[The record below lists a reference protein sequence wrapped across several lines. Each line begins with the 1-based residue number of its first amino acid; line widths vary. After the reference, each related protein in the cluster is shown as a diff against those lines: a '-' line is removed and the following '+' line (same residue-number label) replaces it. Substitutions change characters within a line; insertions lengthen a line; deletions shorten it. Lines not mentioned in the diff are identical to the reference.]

1 MIGAKD
7 GIKSSVEQEYQ
18 DFYARTLA
26 SYAINIEQELARKLL
41 TENDKLTYYFKFNFN
56 SLLRASANERADYYN
71 KGIRGGWLS
80 RNEARMFEDA
90 NGFDGGDEYLIESNL
105 MPSSKINEYM
115 DAKIAQLMKQEK
127 RTFTGTVIARADGEN
142 MPKEIGGI
150 AAVINSVTDLGYFE
164 EVINAGAFDYALSKE
179 YDIRCL
185 FNHEAELIL
194 GRTKADTCKVFVN
207 ADGNLEYTWVP
218 DYENPTHMSVVRS
231 IMRGDITQSS
241 FAFTIK
247 EQSWTTSEKYGNM
260 GKRVITVIEDLY
272 DVSPVTYPAY
282 ADTEAD
288 ARSIAAMRDEEQ
300 EIEAAKR
307 SQASADVLRLALL
320 RYENL

>member
-1 MIGAKD
+1 
-7 GIKSSVEQEYQ
+7 
-18 DFYARTLA
+18 
-26 SYAINIEQELARKLL
+26 
-41 TENDKLTYYFKFNFN
+41 
-56 SLLRASANERADYYN
+56 
-71 KGIRGGWLS
+71 
-80 RNEARMFEDA
+80 
-90 NGFDGGDEYLIESNL
+90 
-105 MPSSKINEYM
+105 
-115 DAKIAQLMKQEK
+115 MKQER
-127 RTFTGTVIARADGEN
+127 RTFTGTVIARAEGEG
-142 MPKEIGGI
+142 MPKVIGGI

-164 EVINAGAFDYALSKE
+164 EVIEQGVFDNALSKE

-194 GRTKADTCKVFVN
+194 GRTLSGTCNVFVN
-207 ADGNLEYTWVP
+207 ADGNLEYTWIP

-247 EQSWTTSEKYGNM
+247 EQKWSESTKYGSM
-260 GKRVITVIEDLY
+260 GKRTITMIEDLY

-288 ARSIAAMRDEEQ
+288 ARSVVALRDQER
-300 EIEAAKR
+300 EIEEAKR
-307 SQASADVLRLALL
+307 SQAAADVLKLALL

>member
-1 MIGAKD
+1 
-7 GIKSSVEQEYQ
+7 
-18 DFYARTLA
+18 
-26 SYAINIEQELARKLL
+26 
-41 TENDKLTYYFKFNFN
+41 
-56 SLLRASANERADYYN
+56 
-71 KGIRGGWLS
+71 
-80 RNEARMFEDA
+80 
-90 NGFDGGDEYLIESNL
+90 
-105 MPSSKINEYM
+105 
-115 DAKIAQLMKQEK
+115 MKQER
-127 RTFTGTVIARADGEN
+127 RTFTGTVIARSEGEN

-164 EVINAGAFDYALSKE
+164 EVIERGAFDYALSKE

-194 GRTKADTCKVFVN
+194 GRTLSGTCNVFVN

-247 EQSWTTSEKYGNM
+247 EQRWSESTKYGTM
-260 GKRVITVIEDLY
+260 GKRTIMVIEDLY

-288 ARSIAAMRDEEQ
+288 ARSIVAMRDEER
-300 EIEAAKR
+300 EIENAKQ
-307 SQASADVLRLALL
+307 SQAAADILKLALL

>member
-1 MIGAKD
+1 
-7 GIKSSVEQEYQ
+7 
-18 DFYARTLA
+18 
-26 SYAINIEQELARKLL
+26 
-41 TENDKLTYYFKFNFN
+41 
-56 SLLRASANERADYYN
+56 
-71 KGIRGGWLS
+71 
-80 RNEARMFEDA
+80 
-90 NGFDGGDEYLIESNL
+90 
-105 MPSSKINEYM
+105 
-115 DAKIAQLMKQEK
+115 MKQER
-127 RTFTGTVIARADGEN
+127 RTFTGTVHTRADGEG

-150 AAVINSVTDLGYFE
+150 AAVVNSATDLGYFE
-164 EVINAGAFDYALSKE
+164 EVILPGAFDYALSKE

-247 EQSWTTSEKYGNM
+247 EQMWSDSEKYGQM
-260 GKRVITVIEDLY
+260 GKRTIRVIEDLY

-288 ARSIAAMRDEEQ
+288 ARSVVALRDQER
-300 EIEAAKR
+300 EIEEAKR
-307 SQASADVLRLALL
+307 SQAAADVIKLALA
-320 RYENL
+320 RYNNY

>member
-1 MIGAKD
+1 
-7 GIKSSVEQEYQ
+7 
-18 DFYARTLA
+18 
-26 SYAINIEQELARKLL
+26 
-41 TENDKLTYYFKFNFN
+41 
-56 SLLRASANERADYYN
+56 
-71 KGIRGGWLS
+71 
-80 RNEARMFEDA
+80 
-90 NGFDGGDEYLIESNL
+90 
-105 MPSSKINEYM
+105 
-115 DAKIAQLMKQEK
+115 MKQER
-127 RTFTGTVIARADGEN
+127 RTFTGTVIARSEGEN

-164 EVINAGAFDYALSKE
+164 EVIERGAFDNALNKE

-194 GRTKADTCKVFVN
+194 GRTKANTCNVFVN

-247 EQSWTTSEKYGNM
+247 EQRWSESSKYGTM
-260 GKRVITVIEDLY
+260 GKRTITVIEDLY

-288 ARSIAAMRDEEQ
+288 ARSIVALRDQER
-300 EIEAAKR
+300 EIEEAKR
-307 SQASADVLRLALL
+307 SQASADVIKLALL

>member
-1 MIGAKD
+1 
-7 GIKSSVEQEYQ
+7 
-18 DFYARTLA
+18 
-26 SYAINIEQELARKLL
+26 
-41 TENDKLTYYFKFNFN
+41 
-56 SLLRASANERADYYN
+56 
-71 KGIRGGWLS
+71 
-80 RNEARMFEDA
+80 
-90 NGFDGGDEYLIESNL
+90 
-105 MPSSKINEYM
+105 
-115 DAKIAQLMKQEK
+115 MKQER
-127 RTFTGTVIARADGEN
+127 RTFTGTVIARAEGEG
-142 MPKEIGGI
+142 MPKVIGGI

-164 EVINAGAFDYALSKE
+164 EVIEQGAFDNALSKE

-194 GRTKADTCKVFVN
+194 GRTLSGTCNVFVN
-207 ADGNLEYTWVP
+207 ADGNLEYTWIP

-247 EQSWTTSEKYGNM
+247 EQKWSESEKYGSM
-260 GKRVITVIEDLY
+260 GKRTITIIEDLY

-288 ARSIAAMRDEEQ
+288 ARSVVALRDQER
-300 EIEAAKR
+300 EIEEAKR
-307 SQASADVLRLALL
+307 SQAAADVLKLALL

>member
-1 MIGAKD
+1 
-7 GIKSSVEQEYQ
+7 
-18 DFYARTLA
+18 
-26 SYAINIEQELARKLL
+26 
-41 TENDKLTYYFKFNFN
+41 
-56 SLLRASANERADYYN
+56 
-71 KGIRGGWLS
+71 
-80 RNEARMFEDA
+80 
-90 NGFDGGDEYLIESNL
+90 
-105 MPSSKINEYM
+105 
-115 DAKIAQLMKQEK
+115 MKQER
-127 RTFTGTVIARADGEN
+127 RTFTGTVIARSEGEN

-164 EVINAGAFDYALSKE
+164 EVIERGAFDNALSKE

-194 GRTKADTCKVFVN
+194 GRTLSGTCNVFVN
-207 ADGNLEYTWVP
+207 ADGNLEYTWIP

-247 EQSWTTSEKYGNM
+247 EQKWSESEKYGSM
-260 GKRVITVIEDLY
+260 GKRTITIIEDLY

-288 ARSIAAMRDEEQ
+288 ARSVVALRDQER
-300 EIEAAKR
+300 EIEEAKR
-307 SQASADVLRLALL
+307 SQAAADVLKLALL

>member
-1 MIGAKD
+1 
-7 GIKSSVEQEYQ
+7 
-18 DFYARTLA
+18 
-26 SYAINIEQELARKLL
+26 
-41 TENDKLTYYFKFNFN
+41 
-56 SLLRASANERADYYN
+56 
-71 KGIRGGWLS
+71 
-80 RNEARMFEDA
+80 
-90 NGFDGGDEYLIESNL
+90 
-105 MPSSKINEYM
+105 
-115 DAKIAQLMKQEK
+115 MKQER
-127 RTFTGTVIARADGEN
+127 RTFTGTVIARSEGEN

-164 EVINAGAFDYALSKE
+164 EVIERGAFDNALNKE

-194 GRTKADTCKVFVN
+194 GRTKANTCNVFVN

-247 EQSWTTSEKYGNM
+247 EQKWSESKKYGTM
-260 GKRVITVIEDLY
+260 GKRTITVIEDLY

-288 ARSIAAMRDEEQ
+288 ARSIVALRDQER
-300 EIEAAKR
+300 EIEEAKR
-307 SQASADVLRLALL
+307 SQAAADVIKLALL

>member
-1 MIGAKD
+1 
-7 GIKSSVEQEYQ
+7 
-18 DFYARTLA
+18 
-26 SYAINIEQELARKLL
+26 
-41 TENDKLTYYFKFNFN
+41 
-56 SLLRASANERADYYN
+56 
-71 KGIRGGWLS
+71 
-80 RNEARMFEDA
+80 
-90 NGFDGGDEYLIESNL
+90 
-105 MPSSKINEYM
+105 
-115 DAKIAQLMKQEK
+115 MKQER
-127 RTFTGTVIARADGEN
+127 RTFTGTVIARSEGEN

-164 EVINAGAFDYALSKE
+164 EVIERGAFDYALSKE

-194 GRTKADTCKVFVN
+194 GRTKAETCNVFVN
-207 ADGNLEYTWVP
+207 GDGNLEYTWIP

-247 EQSWTTSEKYGNM
+247 EQSWSESEKYGSM
-260 GKRVITVIEDLY
+260 GKRTITIIEDLY

-288 ARSIAAMRDEEQ
+288 ARSVVALRDQER
-300 EIEAAKR
+300 EIEEAKR
-307 SQASADVLRLALL
+307 SQAAADVLKLALL

>member
-1 MIGAKD
+1 
-7 GIKSSVEQEYQ
+7 
-18 DFYARTLA
+18 
-26 SYAINIEQELARKLL
+26 
-41 TENDKLTYYFKFNFN
+41 
-56 SLLRASANERADYYN
+56 
-71 KGIRGGWLS
+71 
-80 RNEARMFEDA
+80 
-90 NGFDGGDEYLIESNL
+90 
-105 MPSSKINEYM
+105 
-115 DAKIAQLMKQEK
+115 MKQER
-127 RTFTGTVIARADGEN
+127 RTFTGTVIARSEGEN

-164 EVINAGAFDYALSKE
+164 EVIEPGAFDNALSKE

-194 GRTKADTCKVFVN
+194 GRTKANTCNVFVN

-247 EQSWTTSEKYGNM
+247 EQTWSESTKYGTM
-260 GKRVITVIEDLY
+260 GKRTIKVIDELF

-282 ADTEAD
+282 QDTEAD
-288 ARSIAAMRDEEQ
+288 ARSVVALRDQER
-300 EIEAAKR
+300 EIEEAKR
-307 SQASADVLRLALL
+307 SQAAADVLKLALL

>member
-1 MIGAKD
+1 
-7 GIKSSVEQEYQ
+7 
-18 DFYARTLA
+18 
-26 SYAINIEQELARKLL
+26 
-41 TENDKLTYYFKFNFN
+41 
-56 SLLRASANERADYYN
+56 
-71 KGIRGGWLS
+71 
-80 RNEARMFEDA
+80 
-90 NGFDGGDEYLIESNL
+90 
-105 MPSSKINEYM
+105 
-115 DAKIAQLMKQEK
+115 MKQER
-127 RTFTGTVIARADGEN
+127 RTFTGTVHTRAEGEG

-164 EVINAGAFDYALSKE
+164 EVIEAGAFDYALNKE

-247 EQSWTTSEKYGNM
+247 EQKWSDSTKYGTM
-260 GKRVITVIEDLY
+260 GKRTITIIEDLY

-288 ARSIAAMRDEEQ
+288 ARSIVALRDQER
-300 EIEAAKR
+300 EIEEAKR
-307 SQASADVLRLALL
+307 SQAAADVLKLALL

>member
-1 MIGAKD
+1 
-7 GIKSSVEQEYQ
+7 
-18 DFYARTLA
+18 
-26 SYAINIEQELARKLL
+26 
-41 TENDKLTYYFKFNFN
+41 
-56 SLLRASANERADYYN
+56 
-71 KGIRGGWLS
+71 
-80 RNEARMFEDA
+80 
-90 NGFDGGDEYLIESNL
+90 
-105 MPSSKINEYM
+105 
-115 DAKIAQLMKQEK
+115 MKQER
-127 RTFTGTVIARADGEN
+127 RTFTGTVIARAEGEN

-164 EVINAGAFDYALSKE
+164 EVINAGAFDNALSKD

-194 GRTKADTCKVFVN
+194 GRTKANTCKVFVN

-218 DYENPTHMSVVRS
+218 DYENPTHVSVVRS

-247 EQSWTTSEKYGNM
+247 EQTWTESAKYGTM
-260 GKRVITVIEDLY
+260 GKRVINVIDELY

-288 ARSIAAMRDEEQ
+288 ARSIAQARDEER
-300 EIEAAKR
+300 EIESAKQ
-307 SQASADVLRLALL
+307 SQAAADVLKLALL

>member
-1 MIGAKD
+1 
-7 GIKSSVEQEYQ
+7 
-18 DFYARTLA
+18 
-26 SYAINIEQELARKLL
+26 
-41 TENDKLTYYFKFNFN
+41 
-56 SLLRASANERADYYN
+56 
-71 KGIRGGWLS
+71 
-80 RNEARMFEDA
+80 
-90 NGFDGGDEYLIESNL
+90 
-105 MPSSKINEYM
+105 
-115 DAKIAQLMKQEK
+115 MKQER
-127 RTFTGTVIARADGEN
+127 RTFTGTVIARSEGEN

-164 EVINAGAFDYALSKE
+164 EVIERGAFDNALNKE

-194 GRTKADTCKVFVN
+194 GRTKANTCNVFVN
-207 ADGNLEYTWVP
+207 GDGNLEYTWIP

-247 EQSWTTSEKYGNM
+247 EQKWSESTKYGSM
-260 GKRVITVIEDLY
+260 GKRTITMIEDLY

-282 ADTEAD
+282 QDTEAD
-288 ARSIAAMRDEEQ
+288 ARSIVALRDQEQ
-300 EIEAAKR
+300 EIEEAKR
-307 SQASADVLRLALL
+307 SQASADVLKLALL